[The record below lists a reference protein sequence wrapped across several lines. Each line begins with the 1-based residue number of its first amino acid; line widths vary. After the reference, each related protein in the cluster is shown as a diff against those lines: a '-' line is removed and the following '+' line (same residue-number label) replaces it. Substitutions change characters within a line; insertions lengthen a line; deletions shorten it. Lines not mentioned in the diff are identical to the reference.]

1 MYYFTSLP
9 FLAVFYDDASCFDVL
24 VDYAS
29 TLDVFYDASRLC
41 GELSVFL
48 DVFVISTF
56 NFGNLSLDYIV
67 TFMIY
72 YIFYDFIFTLIN
84 IKKNFVCRNFQI

>member
-48 DVFVISTF
+48 DVFYVVSTF
-56 NFGNLSLDYIV
+56 FGNASLVYLA

-72 YIFYDFIFTLIN
+72 YIFYDFIFTKCNLKLLLI
-84 IKKNFVCRNFQI
+84 

>member
-1 MYYFTSLP
+1 MYYFTSPP
-9 FLAVFYDDASCFDVL
+9 FLAVFYDDTSCFDVL
-24 VDYAS
+24 VDFAS

-48 DVFVISTF
+48 DVFYVVSTF
-56 NFGNLSLDYIV
+56 FGNVSLDYLA

-72 YIFYDFIFTLIN
+72 YIFYDFIFTKCNLKLLLI
-84 IKKNFVCRNFQI
+84 

>member
-9 FLAVFYDDASCFDVL
+9 FLAVFYDDASFLDVL
-24 VDYAS
+24 IDYAS

-48 DVFVISTF
+48 DVFDVSTF
-56 NFGNLSLDYIV
+56 FGIVSLDYLA

-72 YIFYDFIFTLIN
+72 YIFYDFIFNKCNLKLLLI
-84 IKKNFVCRNFQI
+84 

>member
-1 MYYFTSLP
+1 MYYFTSPP
-9 FLAVFYDDASCFDVL
+9 FLSVFYDDTSCFDVL

-48 DVFVISTF
+48 DVFYVVSTF
-56 NFGNLSLDYIV
+56 FGNVSLDYLA

-72 YIFYDFIFTLIN
+72 YIFYDFIFTKCNLKLLLI
-84 IKKNFVCRNFQI
+84 

>member
-1 MYYFTSLP
+1 MYYFTSPP
-9 FLAVFYDDASCFDVL
+9 FLAVFYDDTSCFDVL

-48 DVFVISTF
+48 DVFYVVSTF
-56 NFGNLSLDYIV
+56 FGNVSLDYLT

-72 YIFYDFIFTLIN
+72 YIFYDFIFTKCNLKLLLI
-84 IKKNFVCRNFQI
+84 

>member
-1 MYYFTSLP
+1 MYYFTSPP
-9 FLAVFYDDASCFDVL
+9 FLAVFYDDTSCFDVL

-48 DVFVISTF
+48 DVFYVVSTF
-56 NFGNLSLDYIV
+56 FGNVSLDYLA

-72 YIFYDFIFTLIN
+72 YIFYDFIFTKCNLKLLLI
-84 IKKNFVCRNFQI
+84 